1 VKTFLCSKCD
11 ATIFFENVVCET
23 CGSALGYVPEKRQ
36 MAAFSP
42 PDEQGV
48 WHTRGGRGASRFR
61 PCRNYRVEN
70 VCNWMI
76 PADSPDELCDSCR
89 LTQVIPALDDAAT
102 RHRWYLLEK
111 AKRTLIYSLRGL
123 HLPIRSRAEDPE
135 RGLSFQFLEAVHP
148 AVKVLIGH
156 ESGIITLNVDEAED
170 VVREQMRTAMHEPYR
185 TLLGHFRHEIGHYYW
200 DLLVPPYGQLAEFR
214 RLFGDERQ
222 DYQQALDDYYQKGP
236 PPTWGRQFISAYA
249 TAHPWEDWAETWAH
263 YLLISDALHTAEHW
277 GFTLKPAE
285 ERTAP
290 VPETKVSRAV
300 GDIATLLLDQWVPLA
315 LFLNSMNR
323 TLGHSDAYPFVL
335 PPAVVEKLRFIDQV
349 VKRGAEPVQ
358 REAPDSAPPP
368 QSSQPAML

>member
-1 VKTFLCSKCD
+1 
-11 ATIFFENVVCET
+11 
-23 CGSALGYVPEKRQ
+23 

-42 PDEQGV
+42 PDEAGV
-48 WHTRGGRGASRFR
+48 WHTRGGQGASRFR

-70 VCNWMI
+70 VCNWML
-76 PADSPDELCDSCR
+76 PADGSDELCDSCR
-89 LTQVIPALDDAAT
+89 LTQVIPALVDAAT

-135 RGLSFQFLEAVHP
+135 HGLSFQFLEAARP
-148 AVKVLIGH
+148 AVKVLTGH
-156 ESGIITLNVDEAED
+156 ESGIITINVDEAED

-200 DLLVPPYGQLAEFR
+200 DLLVGPTDELWEFR

-222 DYQQALDDYYQKGP
+222 DYQQALDAYYQKAP
-236 PPTWGRQFISAYA
+236 DPTWSSQFISAYA

-277 GFTLKPAE
+277 GFTLKPAQ
-285 ERTAP
+285 ERNAP

-335 PPAVVEKLRFIDQV
+335 PPAVIEKLRFIDQV
-349 VKRGAEPVQ
+349 VKRGAEPVGG
-358 REAPDSAPPP
+358 EAPSDSAPSA
-368 QSSQPAML
+368 QSPHPAIL